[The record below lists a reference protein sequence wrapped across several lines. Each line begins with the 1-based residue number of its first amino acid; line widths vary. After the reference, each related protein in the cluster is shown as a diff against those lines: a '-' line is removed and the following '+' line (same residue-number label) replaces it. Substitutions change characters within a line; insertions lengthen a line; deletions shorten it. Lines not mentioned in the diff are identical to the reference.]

1 MANQLSE
8 LDLALSVADDLPL
21 PWTAWRGTPLT
32 TRDGADP
39 QAHAGVDVL
48 ATLGS
53 KAVQAQLNRKPNG
66 LMADTALR
74 TMCGAGNQHFLG
86 FNGLDRSRSPA
97 WALPRCT
104 AARASRS
111 TSTAISARPC
121 RLPARE

>member
-86 FNGLDRSRSPA
+86 FNGLDRQSVA
-97 WALPRCT
+97 GMGVAEVY
-104 AARASRS
+104 RS
-111 TSTAISARPC
+111 T
-121 RLPARE
+121 RLTLGKYRNFSQAMPVAGA